1 MTIKQTGGIF
11 GRNTDVKSAEIEDL
25 TVTGSSTLSGA
36 FSVQGT
42 TGLLKQGA
50 DGNVLQIARGM
61 NTDSAV
67 VRIGGNRTGD
77 GSTYIDMHGTSGATF
92 GARLIRNAGTNG
104 STFLQTKGTG
114 SLVVRTD
121 DAGDVVVQT
130 GGAEAARF
138 NTSGNLAF
146 PSGQGIDFSATAGTG
161 TSELF
166 DDYEEGSWSPVLST
180 GMSSGPSGYTT
191 QRGSYTKVGNLVSAQ
206 LEMDVDGAV
215 GSAALITLSGLPF
228 TSSAN
233 SLAHGGGFFTY
244 SNSFSTGS
252 NVTIHIPA
260 SDTKIAFY
268 RNNGNQVLG
277 NDSDVSINNLVM
289 ITVVYVAA

>member
-11 GRNTDVKSAEIEDL
+11 GRNVTLNDVEAETVEATTKVTTPIITNGVTSGTL
-25 TVTGSSTLSGA
+25 TIGAGAAQNTGANILMYGEGHAQVSDFLFRA
-36 FSVQGT
+36 GT
-42 TGLLKQGA
+42 TQLVRMQDSGEVKIIN
-50 DGNVLQIARGM
+50 GNVRFD
-61 NTDSAV
+61 T
-67 VRIGGNRTGD
+67 
-77 GSTYIDMHGTSGATF
+77 
-92 GARLIRNAGTNG
+92 AGT
-104 STFLQTKGTG
+104 
-114 SLVVRTD
+114 
-121 DAGDVVVQT
+121 
-130 GGAEAARF
+130 
-138 NTSGNLAF
+138 
-146 PSGQGIDFSATAGTG
+146 GIDFSATSGAG

-166 DDYEEGSWSPVLST
+166 DDYEEGTWSPVLST
-180 GMSSGPSGYTT
+180 GMVSGPSGYTT

-206 LEMDVDGAV
+206 LEMDANGAV

-252 NVTIHIPA
+252 NVNIHIPA

-268 RNNGNQVLG
+268 RSNGNQVLG
-277 NDSDVSINNLVM
+277 IDSDVNINNLVM

>member
-11 GRNTDVKSAEIEDL
+11 GRNVSFTDVTTDEVTANKVNISTVGGMGLFSGSLLYAGAGDTTLLFSSGGDAILPRGSAGAARDNAVDL
-25 TVTGSSTLSGA
+25 GNATNRWKDIHLA
-36 FSVQGT
+36 
-42 TGLLKQGA
+42 
-50 DGNVLQIARGM
+50 GNV
-61 NTDSAV
+61 V
-67 VRIGGNRTGD
+67 VR
-77 GSTYIDMHGTSGATF
+77 
-92 GARLIRNAGTNG
+92 
-104 STFLQTKGTG
+104 
-114 SLVVRTD
+114 
-121 DAGDVVVQT
+121 
-130 GGAEAARF
+130 
-138 NTSGNLAF
+138 SGN
-146 PSGQGIDFSATAGTG
+146 GIDFSATAGTG

-206 LEMDVDGAV
+206 LEMDANGAV